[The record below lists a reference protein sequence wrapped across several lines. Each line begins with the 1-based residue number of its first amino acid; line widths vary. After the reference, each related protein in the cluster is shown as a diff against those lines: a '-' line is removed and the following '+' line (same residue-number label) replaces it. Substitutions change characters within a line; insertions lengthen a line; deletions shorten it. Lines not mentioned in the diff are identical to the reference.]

1 MAKQNKRGS
10 KGMILIDNRQNTI
23 EVTKELENSIE
34 NSVKLTLNEEMVN
47 IPEEVSIVLVDNT
60 EIRELNKEFRDIDK
74 VTDVLSFPMLE
85 YPENMVFKDIYV
97 SYKFEP
103 IDLDDGKLILGDIV
117 ISLEKA
123 VEQSMEYGHSF
134 MREVCYLTVHS
145 VLHLLG
151 YDHMEEEQKSIM
163 RNREEYLLNK
173 MDLSR

>member
-1 MAKQNKRGS
+1 
-10 KGMILIDNRQNTI
+10 MILIDNRQNTI

-47 IPEEVSIVLVDNT
+47 IPEEVSIILVDNT